1 MSPDTLNMLL
11 VLKANKQLWTD
22 ARIIQIILDTLKT
35 DAKSN
40 DMAIAANAV
49 QRAAQA
55 TLNLEEDDR
64 IGEEGLDN
72 DILPD
77 LDGFTY

>member
-1 MSPDTLNMLL
+1 M
-11 VLKANKQLWTD
+11 WTD

-35 DAKSN
+35 DDEKSN

-64 IGEEGLDN
+64 IGEEELDN
-72 DILPD
+72 D
-77 LDGFTY
+77 TVNKSA